1 MSRIIPLIVAV
12 LASPCFVGQA
22 FAQLTPP
29 AGSAGAGNAPISGV
43 PYGPANPR
51 PLSDPSGLGNAS
63 NIPPLRSNT
72 PTITVPQAPL
82 APARAAAPTYYPYAS
97 QPTFSAHSVKLKRH
111 TSPHRRGHR
120 QVSSFTG
127 ICRGC

>member
-1 MSRIIPLIVAV
+1 MSRMTVLVLAV
-12 LASPCFVGQA
+12 LGSLYLPGQA

-51 PLSDPSGLGNAS
+51 SLSDPSGIGNGAS
-63 NIPPLRSNT
+63 APALRSNT
-72 PTITVPQAPL
+72 PAPVVNSYQTAPIRSVAPPYTPGASPRITS
-82 APARAAAPTYYPYAS
+82 ARAIEPRRKTPS
-97 QPTFSAHSVKLKRH
+97 
-111 TSPHRRGHR
+111 HRRSR
-120 QVSSFTG
+120 PEVSHFTG

>member
-1 MSRIIPLIVAV
+1 MSRMTALV
-12 LASPCFVGQA
+12 LALLGSLVLTGQA

-51 PLSDPSGLGNAS
+51 SLSDPSGIGNAAS
-63 NIPPLRSNT
+63 VPALRSNT
-72 PTITVPQAPL
+72 PAPVVNSYQTAPIRSVTPPAALGGSSRIT
-82 APARAAAPTYYPYAS
+82 
-97 QPTFSAHSVKLKRH
+97 SAHAVE
-111 TSPHRRGHR
+111 PRRKTPSR
-120 QVSSFTG
+120 RRYRPEVSHFTG

>member
-1 MSRIIPLIVAV
+1 MSRIIPLVVAV
-12 LASPCFVGQA
+12 LVSPSLAGQV

-29 AGSAGAGNAPISGV
+29 AGTAGAGNTPISGI

-51 PLSDPSGLGNAS
+51 PASDPSGIGNAAS
-63 NIPPLRSNT
+63 VPPLRSNN

-82 APARAAAPTYYPYAS
+82 APARAAAPSFYPYAS
-97 QPTFSAHSVKLKRH
+97 QQVFSAHAVEPKSKTR
-111 TSPHRRGHR
+111 PRRRGHR